1 MQEYMK
7 DFVERMKEI
16 KEAVESPDDQSSL
29 EEKEELLEELI
40 EIVESVD
47 YARDLH
53 KIGGLPTLLALLQS
67 PHPGLRWRAAEVV
80 AACTQNH
87 PQVGRATACLCLLQ
101 DLRWHV
107 PSLNCS

>member
-87 PQVGRATACLCLLQ
+87 PQVSCTTACRWLLQ
-101 DLRWHV
+101 DL
-107 PSLNCS
+107 